1 MIYIY
6 TIYILMDLSRRHGGK
21 ANKAWFYV
29 ELEPGVKV
37 RSSCPSTGCLVGKF
51 EHVVSFPQV
60 WDIHFSMCN
69 WPYVTLKPWLWG
81 KKETKPGTTN
91 KPGLKKWNTKEN
103 HTFSDVLHQQI
114 PTSSTSRR
122 WNIVF
127 ANPKKIEN
135 SLPLFTSYFPGVQFF
150 YLFGGYSSI
159 FRSKAIIHGT
169 RNFPEENFDDFPREL
184 HPPLR
189 RSSRGSHLWWPES
202 MSDSMSHVCIP
213 YVNGLV

>member
-1 MIYIY
+1 MVMTWGWLLFTGKNMEKIHFLDIYIY
-6 TIYILMDLSRRHGGK
+6 MYIYICIYIYIYWWIWAEGMEVKPTRFD
-21 ANKAWFYV
+21 F

-60 WDIHFSMCN
+60 WDIHFSMWG
-69 WPYVTLKPWLWG
+69 WPHVTLKPRLWG

-122 WNIVF
+122 WVIVF

-150 YLFGGYSSI
+150 YLFGG
-159 FRSKAIIHGT
+159 
-169 RNFPEENFDDFPREL
+169 
-184 HPPLR
+184 
-189 RSSRGSHLWWPES
+189 
-202 MSDSMSHVCIP
+202 
-213 YVNGLV
+213 